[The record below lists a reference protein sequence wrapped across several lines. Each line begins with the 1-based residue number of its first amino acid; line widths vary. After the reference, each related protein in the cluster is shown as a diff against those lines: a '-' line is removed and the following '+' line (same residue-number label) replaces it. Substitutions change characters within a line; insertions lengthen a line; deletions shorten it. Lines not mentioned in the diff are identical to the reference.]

1 VVVED
6 IIDTGLTMANVI
18 NDVLA
23 MNPKEVKV
31 ATMFLKPEIYKGAL
45 IPDYVGM
52 EVPPEFII
60 GYGLDIDGLGRNL
73 NSVYKKIDSVPLE
86 LSKKKGMLNIV
97 LFGPPGCGKG
107 TQSAILK
114 DKYDLVHISTG
125 DVFRGLDPDSELAKL
140 AKSYAD
146 KGNLVPDDITIKI
159 LQSEVKKYPNARGVI
174 YDGFPRTSAQAEAL
188 DVFLK
193 SKGGAVS
200 CMLELEVEENELRTR
215 LKGRAM
221 GSGRPDDADP
231 AVIQNRIDVYNTQ
244 TAPVAGFYKT
254 QGKHKSIN
262 GIGSV
267 EDVSERL
274 FHNLEEVI
282 A

>member
-1 VVVED
+1 
-6 IIDTGLTMANVI
+6 
-18 NDVLA
+18 
-23 MNPKEVKV
+23 
-31 ATMFLKPEIYKGAL
+31 
-45 IPDYVGM
+45 
-52 EVPPEFII
+52 
-60 GYGLDIDGLGRNL
+60 
-73 NSVYKKIDSVPLE
+73 
-86 LSKKKGMLNIV
+86 
-97 LFGPPGCGKG
+97 
-107 TQSAILK
+107 
-114 DKYDLVHISTG
+114 
-125 DVFRGLDPDSELAKL
+125 
-140 AKSYAD
+140 
-146 KGNLVPDDITIKI
+146 
-159 LQSEVKKYPNARGVI
+159 
-174 YDGFPRTSAQAEAL
+174 
-188 DVFLK
+188 
-193 SKGGAVS
+193 
-200 CMLELEVEENELRTR
+200 MLELEVEENELRTR